1 MANQD
6 KALLLVLDLR
16 KKEEDAALQQW
27 TDAQNSVHNFE
38 KQIEQLISFQKIYA
52 DEMEVKART
61 SMDMNMYFSYQQFI
75 DKLDK
80 IKIRQEEGLLQLK
93 AQEERAKQNYLQKQ
107 QARKIIEALLEKHK
121 KARALKEAN
130 PDVKIVAVEPY
141 DSSVLSGEA
150 PGSHAIQG
158 IGAGFVPNILDRSVI
173 DEIYRVK
180 NKEALETAR
189 EAARLEGLLVGISS
203 GAALFAAIQ
212 IAKRK
217 ENENKRVVVLLPDT
231 GERYLS
237 TALFDQPKELI

>member
-27 TDAQNSVHNFE
+27 TDVQNSVHNFE

-121 KARALKEAN
+121 KARALKEAKAEQKLA
-130 PDVKIVAVEPY
+130 DDIV
-141 DSSVLSGEA
+141 SSKMA
-150 PGSHAIQG
+150 
-158 IGAGFVPNILDRSVI
+158 RSLI
-173 DEIYRVK
+173 
-180 NKEALETAR
+180 
-189 EAARLEGLLVGISS
+189 
-203 GAALFAAIQ
+203 
-212 IAKRK
+212 
-217 ENENKRVVVLLPDT
+217 
-231 GERYLS
+231 ERNS
-237 TALFDQPKELI
+237 

>member
-107 QARKIIEALLEKHK
+107 QARKII
-121 KARALKEAN
+121 
-130 PDVKIVAVEPY
+130 
-141 DSSVLSGEA
+141 
-150 PGSHAIQG
+150 
-158 IGAGFVPNILDRSVI
+158 RS
-173 DEIYRVK
+173 
-180 NKEALETAR
+180 
-189 EAARLEGLLVGISS
+189 
-203 GAALFAAIQ
+203 
-212 IAKRK
+212 
-217 ENENKRVVVLLPDT
+217 
-231 GERYLS
+231 
-237 TALFDQPKELI
+237 